1 MDKDWV
7 ASKLHIPDKAV
18 KRAIGG
24 LQNEVFHIETKEG
37 PLILRLNESSRR
49 TKDQL
54 QLEIDFIEHLY
65 QKKIKASRPRQ
76 WNGSFI
82 HDWEMENK
90 RVQAVFF
97 EKAKGTSIRILDD
110 QFWGSGLFREWGKY
124 IGQMHNAAQTFHHT
138 DIEKKAVRS
147 KDNPDPE
154 GIKAQLEPEMHSWYT
169 DQLNALIQHT
179 VKEDTHHL
187 IHHDFHQGNFMM
199 NGYEIMSFDFDDCMT
214 DWIMQD
220 LAVSLYHGIWQGN
233 SFRPG
238 EKDLEAQI
246 VNGLLEGYSSVHRLD
261 DEMINQLFLFLNM
274 RDAVLYPIF
283 KEKWTGAPWQDAYM
297 KQLKKRLV
305 EGIPY
310 LKRETVLKS

>member
-7 ASKLHIPDKAV
+7 ASKLHVTDKAV
-18 KRAIGG
+18 RRTIGG
-24 LQNEVFHIETKEG
+24 LQNEVFHVETGEG
-37 PLILRLNESSRR
+37 PLVLRLIDVNRR
-49 TKDQL
+49 TKAQL
-54 QLEIDFIEHLY
+54 QLEIDFIEHLH
-65 QKKIKASRPRQ
+65 QREIKTARARK

-82 HDWEMENK
+82 HEWEMEDK
-90 RVQAVFF
+90 KVHAVFF

-110 QFWGSGLFREWGKY
+110 QAWGSKLFCEWGKY
-124 IGQMHNAAQTFHHT
+124 IGQMHNAAQSFHHT

-147 KDNPDPE
+147 KKNPDPE

-169 DQLNALIQHT
+169 DQLNALVQHEI
-179 VKEDTHHL
+179 KEDTHHF
-187 IHHDFHQGNFMM
+187 IHHDLHQGNFMTE
-199 NGYEIMSFDFDDCMT
+199 GYTIMTFDFDDCMT

-233 SFRPG
+233 SFRPE
-238 EKDLEAQI
+238 EKDLAAQMI
-246 VNGLLEGYSSVHRLD
+246 KGMLEGYSSVHRLD
-261 DEMINQLFLFLNM
+261 DEMIDQLFLFLNL

-310 LKRETVLKS
+310 LERKAVLKA